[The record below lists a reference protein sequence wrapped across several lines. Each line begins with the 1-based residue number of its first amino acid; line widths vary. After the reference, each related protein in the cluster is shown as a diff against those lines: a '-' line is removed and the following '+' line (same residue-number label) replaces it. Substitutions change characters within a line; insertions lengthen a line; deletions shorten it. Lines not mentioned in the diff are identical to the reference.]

1 MKKKKKLGKS
11 IDIEELKGI
20 IIDVIQFIG
29 SIASIVSVILY
40 FVEKMQR

>member
-11 IDIEELKGI
+11 IDLEELKGI
-20 IIDVIQFIG
+20 IVDVIQFIG
-29 SIASIVSVILY
+29 SIASIVSIILY

>member
-40 FVEKMQR
+40 FVERMQR